1 MIHWVGEKLEKVGV
15 SVEYVKTSMQKL
27 ADGQEVRYPPV
38 LLGSLGCDPNK
49 KTVLIYGH
57 LDVQPALK
65 EDGWDTDPFEVKLL
79 VSTSTFRSGVLGSR
93 PGYFANSTMAKI
105 SPSRLFC
112 L

>member
-1 MIHWVGEKLEKVGV
+1 MIHCVGEKLERVGV
-15 SVEYVKTSMQKL
+15 SVEYVKTPMQKL

-79 VSTSTFRSGVLGSR
+79 VSTSTFRSGVS
-93 PGYFANSTMAKI
+93 
-105 SPSRLFC
+105 
-112 L
+112 